1 VPIMAKKK
9 NKEKSNVSVFLK
21 EFIRIKDVIGWSLI
35 SFVGF
40 ILGITV
46 LSFKQNLI
54 PFLVFIISI
63 LCLTS
68 FTFAINNYFDAD
80 SDKENPRRK
89 HINAIASGRISK
101 NTGILIILLL
111 AIITLLISFFYKIEV
126 FLFSGFLLFFGW
138 SYSAPPLRLK
148 GLPVMDVIWHFFGFF
163 LGIIWSSLIAG
174 NIGLITWL
182 VAFSLGIFSAVGQV
196 CNHIIDYSFD
206 KESGTNT
213 FAVWAGLDA
222 SSKAANTLTFFHL
235 IALLSLFLL
244 FSLRYYATIGI
255 VIIFVILGFGILRPK
270 KGNFPTRR
278 CYTFYFNIVLGGGIY
293 LSCMVYQVLYLLGT
307 PTLELLSFI
316 KFL

>member
-1 VPIMAKKK
+1 MAKTK
-9 NKEKSNVSVFLK
+9 NKEKSKVSVFLN

-46 LSFKQNLI
+46 LSFETNLI
-54 PFLVFIISI
+54 PFLVFIFCV

-89 HINAIASGRISK
+89 NINALASGYISK
-101 NTGILIILLL
+101 NTGIIIILLL
-111 AIITLLISFFYKIEV
+111 TIIPLLISFFYKIEV

-148 GLPVMDVIWHFFGFF
+148 GIPVMDVIWHFFGFF
-163 LGIIWSSLIAG
+163 FGIIWSSLIAG
-174 NIGLITWL
+174 NISLITWL

-196 CNHIIDYSFD
+196 CNHIIDYTFD
-206 KESGTNT
+206 KDSGTKT

-222 SSKAANTLTFFHL
+222 SSKTANGLTFIHL
-235 IALLSLFLL
+235 IVLISLFLL
-244 FSLRYYATIGI
+244 FSLRYYLTIGI
-255 VIIFVILGFGILRPK
+255 VIIFVILGFILLRPK
-270 KGNFPTRR
+270 KGNFPKRSCFT
-278 CYTFYFNIVLGGGIY
+278 YYFN
-293 LSCMVYQVLYLLGT
+293 S
-307 PTLELLSFI
+307 
-316 KFL
+316 